1 MTIDY
6 KEMLAFLR
14 KPRNGVNFQA
24 KACRGYLSTQL
35 RRLRNRT
42 VMNSAISK
50 GKT

>member
-24 KACRGYLSTQL
+24 KACRDYASTQL

-42 VMNSAISK
+42 VMNSATSK